1 MIRSAPFYFIDQEPA
16 FSVVVPFFNEK
27 ESVAEVCL
35 ELKAVLQGNTPGGD
49 VILIDDG
56 SDDGTAEILDRL
68 AVSWP
73 HCRVFHLE
81 QNQGQAAALLFG
93 FAKVTAPVIVT
104 MDGDGQNDPRDIWK
118 LLSRLDQA
126 DMVVGIRT
134 ARQDSWARRKIS
146 RIANVI
152 RAHWL
157 HDGVTDAGCALKV
170 FRREVAGAFI
180 PIRTLYSF
188 MPALAVAA
196 GYRVIEEPVR
206 HRPRA
211 QGDSRY
217 TTASFLFLPIVDF
230 IGLRWFRWRRCRSQ
244 PSSRFEN
251 YPMLGTL
258 GTNLHRR
265 AMRRWARRISFALV
279 TGFFVALFLPFAQKS
294 AVKSASGEI
303 SLARA
308 ERAALQLV
316 PKGVL
321 GAEEW
326 RMKPGRPRWMI
337 DVQPPGARDLR
348 EIEVDAR
355 SGRVISSRIE
365 TPEEEAL
372 EVAVEQRHFAPKH
385 LDRR

>member
-35 ELKAVLQGNTPGGD
+35 ELKAVLEVSMTASD

-56 SDDGTAEILDRL
+56 SDDGTAEILDQFTMR
-68 AVSWP
+68 WP

-118 LLSRLDQA
+118 LLTRLNEA

-146 RIANVI
+146 RIANLI
-152 RAHWL
+152 RARWL
-157 HDGVTDAGCALKV
+157 DDGVSDAGCALKV

-188 MPALAVAA
+188 MPALAAAA

-217 TTASFLFLPIVDF
+217 TTTSFLFLPIVDF
-230 IGLRWFRWRRCRSQ
+230 IGLRWFRWRRCRNQ
-244 PSSRFEN
+244 TSSRFEN
-251 YPMLGTL
+251 HPTISTL
-258 GTNLHRR
+258 GTDLHRR
-265 AMRRWARRISFALV
+265 AVRRKTRRISFALV
-279 TGFFVALFLPFAQKS
+279 TGFFAALLLLFAQKS

-316 PKGVL
+316 PEGVL

-326 RMKPGRPRWMI
+326 RMKSGRPRWTI

-348 EIEVDAR
+348 EIEVDAG

-372 EVAVEQRHFAPKH
+372 EVAVEQHHFDPKH
-385 LDRR
+385 PDRR